1 MDTVVGVSCAAVAGP
16 GAASGFGQK
25 RMVNLG
31 KQSVQK
37 AAAKISKGPVKFFK
51 TVGKQIV
58 SYFHNTKPVTASMF
72 SKRSIRI
79 GAVNAIYNLRHKI
92 ASWFR

>member
-1 MDTVVGVSCAAVAGP
+1 MSATTVELYI
-16 GAASGFGQK
+16 
-25 RMVNLG
+25 RTLLIL
-31 KQSVQK
+31 KQPK
-37 AAAKISKGPVKFFK
+37 AAAKISKGPVKFLR

-79 GAVNAIYNLRHKI
+79 EAINAIYNLRHKI

>member
-1 MDTVVGVSCAAVAGP
+1 
-16 GAASGFGQK
+16 
-25 RMVNLG
+25 MVNLG

-37 AAAKISKGPVKFFK
+37 AAAKISKGPVKFLR

-58 SYFHNTKPVTASMF
+58 SYFHNTKPVTAAMFNVRSACIEGVSM
-72 SKRSIRI
+72 
-79 GAVNAIYNLRHKI
+79 IYNLRHKI